1 MYYIIVNNYVI
12 THVISLK
19 RFDVSKL
26 FFLMVL
32 KIRFATVE
40 GVWVSNDLSAG
51 MIYTLFCVYPSITS
65 YLSSYKPLK
74 CTSVESQEGKCEKI
88 VAKFFI
94 TSFGFREI

>member
-19 RFDVSKL
+19 RIDVSKL

-40 GVWVSNDLSAG
+40 GDLEWVSNDLSAG
-51 MIYTLFCVYPSITS
+51 IISTLFYVYFSITS
-65 YLSSYKPLK
+65 YLS
-74 CTSVESQEGKCEKI
+74 
-88 VAKFFI
+88 
-94 TSFGFREI
+94 R

>member
-19 RFDVSKL
+19 RIDVSKL

-51 MIYTLFCVYPSITS
+51 MNYTLFCVYSSITS

-94 TSFGFREI
+94 TSF